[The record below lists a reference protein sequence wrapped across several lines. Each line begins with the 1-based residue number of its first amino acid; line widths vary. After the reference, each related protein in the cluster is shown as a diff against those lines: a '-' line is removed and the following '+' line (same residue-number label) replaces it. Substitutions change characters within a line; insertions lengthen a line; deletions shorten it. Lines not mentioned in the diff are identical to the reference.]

1 MAHGRRG
8 TDLSLRR
15 GQGGL
20 EAKGKAGVG
29 SCRVETSRAGP
40 PPAACGL
47 VGLGAF
53 FSLFLFG
60 SAASLSSLLP
70 AQPDYWLQ
78 EACYTAYKDA
88 PLLVQRITV
97 GLTVVFKTTQLNI

>member
-1 MAHGRRG
+1 MGGAERISPCAEVRVASKRKEKPGGGAAESRRA
-8 TDLSLRR
+8 
-15 GQGGL
+15 
-20 EAKGKAGVG
+20 EP
-29 SCRVETSRAGP
+29 P

-47 VGLGAF
+47 VGLGVF

>member
-1 MAHGRRG
+1 MASKRKEKPGWGAAESRRA
-8 TDLSLRR
+8 
-15 GQGGL
+15 
-20 EAKGKAGVG
+20 EP
-29 SCRVETSRAGP
+29 P